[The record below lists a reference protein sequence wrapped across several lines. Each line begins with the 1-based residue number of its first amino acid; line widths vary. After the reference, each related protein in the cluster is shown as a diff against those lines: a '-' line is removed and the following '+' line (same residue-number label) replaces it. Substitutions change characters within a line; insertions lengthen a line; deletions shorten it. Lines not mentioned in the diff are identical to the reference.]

1 MKMKDQKT
9 PLPRPPVPHKPESVR
24 RAALSNKSI
33 FSKKTHNTKNLI
45 QERLRQFEQ
54 TATTTQV
61 GFCCTY
67 IHRYY
72 MSLTLQKKNQSLFF
86 VKS

>member
-1 MKMKDQKT
+1 MKNQEFSNINNNLK
-9 PLPRPPVPHKPESVR
+9 PPVPHKPESVR
-24 RAALSNKSI
+24 RAALSNQSL
-33 FSKKTHNTKNLI
+33 FSKKTHKNKNLI

-67 IHRYY
+67 IGTGQW
-72 MSLTLQKKNQSLFF
+72 TLVLI
-86 VKS
+86 